1 MLSTS
6 MYMYITWI
14 YMCIQCMYIT
24 FGFIVWA
31 PTHCT
36 RADRAQTVDSNL
48 STIHAERIQICS
60 APANL
65 KSICQNIPVYSC
77 MYIMYTN
84 TYTLHTMFVHVC
96 NMYYLT
102 ISAQDVLVLSTKGMH
117 NAHTF
122 FWYVQ
127 CTYIAQCTYNV
138 CALYEHV

>member
-6 MYMYITWI
+6 MYMYITCI

-31 PTHCT
+31 PTRCT

-48 STIHAERIQICS
+48 STIHAERIHICS

-65 KSICQNIPVYSC
+65 KSICQNKSVYSC

-84 TYTLHTMFVHVC
+84 TYTLHTMLVHVC
-96 NMYYLT
+96 NMY
-102 ISAQDVLVLSTKGMH
+102 VLDHQRTGRACPLHKR
-117 NAHTF
+117 
-122 FWYVQ
+122 YVP
-127 CTYIAQCTYNV
+127 CTYIVLVCTMHIHCTMHIQCMCIV
-138 CALYEHV
+138 